1 MVGSLFPSGKGV
13 FVCNRWGWV
22 STNSKLFVL
31 VMPPTL
37 RVFIRVPPSV
47 IHTKEDTKL
56 ISGKEVQK
64 TSELVPDPSEVQ
76 VSAQVSC
83 HCPFLLDMEHNRT
96 AVLLRASRGY
106 CSTINKMQ
114 TQFWVLDCVN
124 LWCAVLDFRRVTCNG
139 MLPTEPLLT
148 ALTLPRRIKDHSEY
162 RLFSQDTVFSL
173 NFLGEEL
180 VFQYSFLFCS
190 LLSDNIIKVA
200 SLAYAGFF
208 REHTNFVYI
217 TVFSLFA
224 SALMKFAFIS
234 VNKNQCFANFL
245 FKDTMHP
252 W

>member
-1 MVGSLFPSGKGV
+1 M
-13 FVCNRWGWV
+13 
-22 STNSKLFVL
+22 
-31 VMPPTL
+31 
-37 RVFIRVPPSV
+37 
-47 IHTKEDTKL
+47 
-56 ISGKEVQK
+56 
-64 TSELVPDPSEVQ
+64 
-76 VSAQVSC
+76 
-83 HCPFLLDMEHNRT
+83 
-96 AVLLRASRGY
+96 
-106 CSTINKMQ
+106 
-114 TQFWVLDCVN
+114 
-124 LWCAVLDFRRVTCNG
+124 
-139 MLPTEPLLT
+139 
-148 ALTLPRRIKDHSEY
+148 
-162 RLFSQDTVFSL
+162 FSL

-252 W
+252 